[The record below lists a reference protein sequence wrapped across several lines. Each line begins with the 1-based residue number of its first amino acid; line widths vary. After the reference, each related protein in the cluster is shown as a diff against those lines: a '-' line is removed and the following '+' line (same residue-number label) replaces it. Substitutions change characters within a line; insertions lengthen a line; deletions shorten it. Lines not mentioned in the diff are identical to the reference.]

1 MIYRGADRM
10 ATSKPSLFKSSLFKP
25 SLMTIALIAAGMS
38 LGVVNAKDRSMKNTD
53 KQSAE
58 RYALLAAEG
67 EEPIDATETDSAD
80 EEEEGEVVV
89 VTGYRGSLL
98 RSIDEKR
105 HADAVTEQLSADDLG
120 SLPDISIADALTRLP
135 GISAVRTGG
144 QAAEINIRG
153 LSGPFIL
160 TTMNGREQTST
171 SGSRSVAFDQYP
183 SELISSGTV
192 YKSQKASLIEGG
204 IAGTV
209 ELKTASPLSNKKDH
223 IFNVNVRGMYND
235 RADEISDSN
244 KTGNRLS
251 FSYQGKFAE
260 DTLGVSLGYARLDQ
274 PHVSTQFIGLHYDAN
289 QDFNNDQI
297 PDIHYSEGLE
307 LQHKGGTELRQG
319 YVGAIEWA
327 PNSDF
332 VLKTDAFISKFDSE
346 QFARGFRVKFGG
358 AGAQYYNPIF
368 EGNNVIGATV
378 VRTPAS
384 FTRVE
389 IVNDDDT
396 KIANIENF
404 GMNAQW
410 NLTNQFTLTADATY
424 SSADS
429 DFQNRLLW
437 SYVTEDATAAN
448 PVFDSNVAINY
459 RLNGL
464 NVADVS
470 FNQDFTNL
478 DQVMAAKYGSYPYIY
493 SDNLRAFKL
502 DGLYELDNN
511 NWFRSF
517 EMGYRYSERE
527 YSRNRAVFQFGDEGA
542 VSDSERP
549 FRLTSDLATPQSFSG
564 AFSHFPNYLAID
576 IDAVLAAWL
585 PNGTRAGQ
593 SWGDSWTLTES
604 GDVFENI
611 TAAYFQANIDMD
623 VGNTPVT
630 GNIGLRVVH
639 TDQSATTLQFVDG
652 DVLRGAQNI
661 VDDFGVVNGDYAPG
675 ILGIK
680 FTDYLPSMNLN
691 FKITENSQIRFAAA
705 RVMSRPPIERLSST
719 LGGTY
724 TELAS
729 DLETV
734 ARFDANNDNNPKLK
748 PFKADQFDLSYEY
761 YFDDSEGA
769 FVAAVFYKD
778 IKSFIDTF
786 ATPNYDFAANGFN
799 VLETFGDPNIIDPD
813 TGIPQSVFR
822 VINGT
827 YTTAVNNTEGGYM
840 AGLELAYTQVFSM
853 LPSPWSGLGVNVSY
867 AYTDSE
873 VSRFVSDLPGE
884 VDNDTR
890 FGGTTLKLPVEG
902 LSRDV
907 VSATLFYEY
916 EGFETRINARHRS
929 KFVHN
934 QIAVNR
940 QVTYFDG
947 ETVFDY
953 QASYA
958 FSEQGTI
965 LFQVNNLTDQ
975 SNKSYFGSEAQTGT
989 IQLFGRQFFLGM
1001 TYQF

>member
-1 MIYRGADRM
+1 MSKIRKYQHHPIL
-10 ATSKPSLFKSSLFKP
+10 KPSLLT
-25 SLMTIALIAAGMS
+25 LALLTAGMS
-38 LGVVNAKDRSMKNTD
+38 AQLVQA
-53 KQSAE
+53 QE
-58 RYALLAAEG
+58 QQ
-67 EEPIDATETDSAD
+67 ATETQVKEEAPLTAD
-80 EEEEGEVVV
+80 ELVANTQDSTTEQESDEGEVVV
-89 VTGYRGSLL
+89 ITGYRGSLI

-105 HADAVTEQLSADDLG
+105 NADTVTEQLSSDDLG

-209 ELKTASPLSNKKDH
+209 ELKTASPLANRKEH
-223 IFNVNVRGMYND
+223 TFNVNVRAMHND
-235 RADEISDSN
+235 RADDITDSDSN
-244 KTGNRLS
+244 GNRVS
-251 FSYQGKFAE
+251 FSYQGKFADE
-260 DTLGVSLGYARLDQ
+260 TLGVSLGYARLDQ
-274 PHVSTQFIGLHYDAN
+274 PHVSTQFIGLHYDTN
-289 QDFNNDQI
+289 QDLNNDNI
-297 PDIHYSEGLE
+297 PDVHFSEGLE
-307 LQHKGGTELRQG
+307 LQQKGGTELRQG

-358 AGAQYYNPIF
+358 PGSNYYNPVF

-378 VRTPAS
+378 VRTPQS
-384 FTRVE
+384 WTRVE

-396 KIANIENF
+396 KIADIANY

-410 NLTNQFTLTADATY
+410 NLTDRFTLTADATY
-424 SSADS
+424 STASS

-437 SYVTEDATAAN
+437 SYVTEDASAAS

-459 RLNGL
+459 QLNGL

-493 SDNLRAFKL
+493 SDKLRAFKL
-502 DGLYELDNN
+502 DGLYEFENN
-511 NWFRSF
+511 HWFRSV
-517 EMGYRYSERE
+517 EVGYRYSERD
-527 YSRNRAVFQFGDEGA
+527 YSRDRAVFQYGDEGA
-542 VSDSERP
+542 VSSTEGP
-549 FRLTSDLATPQSFSG
+549 FRLTSDLVTETGFSG

-576 IDAVLAAWL
+576 IDGVLANWL
-585 PNGTRAGQ
+585 PNGAQPGQ
-593 SWGDSWTLTES
+593 SWDDSWTLTQS
-604 GDVFENI
+604 GEVFENI
-611 TAAYFQANIDMD
+611 TAAYFQANIDTEL
-623 VGNTPVT
+623 GNLPVT
-630 GNIGLRVVH
+630 GNVGLRVVH
-639 TDQSATTLQFVDG
+639 TDQSATTLQDVGG
-652 DVLRGAQNI
+652 DVLLGAQNI
-661 VDDFGVVNGDYAPG
+661 VDDFGVVNSDYAPG
-675 ILGIK
+675 VLGVK
-680 FTDYLPSMNLN
+680 FTDYLPSLNLN
-691 FKITENSQIRFAAA
+691 FKITDNSQIRVAAA

-724 TELAS
+724 SELSS
-729 DLETV
+729 DTETV

-748 PFKADQFDLSYEY
+748 PFKADQIDISFEHFFEETD
-761 YFDDSEGA
+761 GI

-786 ATPNYDFAANGFN
+786 ASPNYDFAGNGFN
-799 VLETFGDPNIIDPD
+799 VLETYIDPD
-813 TGIPQSVFR
+813 YDDQGSGVPAPELD

-853 LPSPWSGLGVNVSY
+853 LPEPWSGLGVNMSY
-867 AYTDSE
+867 SYTDSE
-873 VSRFVSDLPGE
+873 VARFVSDLPGE
-884 VDNDTR
+884 VDDDTR
-890 FGGTTLKLPVEG
+890 FGGTTIQLPVEG
-902 LSRDV
+902 LSQDV
-907 VSATLFYEY
+907 VSATLFYAY
-916 EGFETRINARHRS
+916 KNFETRLNARYRS
-929 KFVHN
+929 EFVHN

-940 QVTYFDG
+940 QVTYFDA

-958 FSEQGTI
+958 FNDHGTI

-975 SNKSYFGSEAQTGT
+975 SNKSYFGSRAQTGT

-1001 TYQF
+1001 TYEF

>member
-1 MIYRGADRM
+1 MAI
-10 ATSKPSLFKSSLFKP
+10 ATSSIFKP
-25 SLMTIALIAAGMS
+25 SVLTIALFTAGMS
-38 LGVVNAKDRSMKNTD
+38 AGLVS
-53 KQSAE
+53 
-58 RYALLAAEG
+58 AAEKRIDVSELSSQLTEYRVALAQ
-67 EEPIDATETDSAD
+67 EEGSESKVIEGD
-80 EEEEGEVVV
+80 EEKVKSSEDETSEGERLVI
-89 VTGYRGSLL
+89 TGYRGSLI
-98 RSIDEKR
+98 RSLDQKR
-105 HADAVTEQLSADDLG
+105 HADTVSEHISADDLG

-183 SELISSGTV
+183 SELIASGTV

-209 ELKTASPLSNKKDH
+209 ELQTASPLANREEH
-223 IFNVNVRGMYND
+223 TFNVNVRGMFND
-235 RADEISDSN
+235 RADEITDSDSI
-244 KTGNRLS
+244 GNRLS
-251 FSYQGKFAE
+251 FSYQGKFAD

-289 QDFNNDQI
+289 EDFDNDDI

-319 YVGAIEWA
+319 YVAAIEWA
-327 PNSDF
+327 PTEDF

-358 AGAQYYNPIF
+358 PSANYYNPVF

-378 VRTPAS
+378 VRTPGS
-384 FTRVE
+384 WTRVE

-396 KIANIENF
+396 KISDIKNY

-410 NLTNQFTLTADATY
+410 NLTNQFTLAADATY
-424 SSADS
+424 STADS

-437 SYVTEDATAAN
+437 SYVTEDSSAAN

-459 RLNGL
+459 QLNGL
-464 NVADVS
+464 NNADVS

-478 DQVMAAKYGSYPYIY
+478 GQVMAAKYGSYPYIY
-493 SDNLRAFKL
+493 SDDLRAFKL
-502 DGLYELDNN
+502 DGVYEFNN
-511 NWFRSF
+511 NDWFSSV
-517 EMGYRYSERE
+517 EMGYRYSERD
-527 YSRNRAVFQFGDEGA
+527 YSRDRAVFQYGDEGA
-542 VSDSERP
+542 VSSTEGP
-549 FRLTSDLATPQSFSG
+549 YQLTADVATSTGFSG
-564 AFSHFPNYLAID
+564 EFAHFPDYLAID
-576 IDAVLAAWL
+576 IDAVLAGWL
-585 PNGTRAGQ
+585 PGGAQAGK
-593 SWGDSWTLTES
+593 SWDDDWTLTQS
-604 GDVFENI
+604 GNVYENI
-611 TAAYFQANIDMD
+611 TAGYFQANIDTEI
-623 VGNTPVT
+623 GNTPVT
-630 GNIGLRVVH
+630 GNIGLRVVY
-639 TDQSATTLQFVDG
+639 TDQSATTLQDVGG
-652 DVLRGAQNI
+652 DVTLGAQNI
-661 VDDFGVVNGDYAPG
+661 IDDFGVINGDFAPG
-675 ILGIK
+675 ILGVK

-691 FKITENSQIRFAAA
+691 FKITDNSQIRVAAA

-724 TELAS
+724 SELSS
-729 DLETV
+729 DIETV
-734 ARFDANNDNNPKLK
+734 ARFDANNDNNPTLR
-748 PFKADQFDLSYEY
+748 PFKADQLDISYEY
-761 YFDDSEGA
+761 YFDKTDGA

-786 ATPNYDFAANGFN
+786 ATPNYDFAGNGFS
-799 VLETFGDPNIIDPD
+799 VLETYIDPD
-813 TGIPQSVFR
+813 YDDQGSGVPAPELE

-853 LPSPWSGLGVNVSY
+853 LPEPWSGLGVTMSY

-873 VSRFVSDLPGE
+873 VSRYVSDIPGE
-884 VDNDTR
+884 VDDDTR
-890 FGGTTLKLPVEG
+890 YGGTTLDIPVEG

-907 VSATLFYEY
+907 ISATLFYEY
-916 EGFETRINARHRS
+916 KNFETRINARYRS
-929 KFVHN
+929 EFVHS

-940 QVTYFDG
+940 QVTYFDA
-947 ETVFDY
+947 ETVLDY

-958 FSEQGTI
+958 FNDYGTI

-975 SNKSYFGSEAQTGT
+975 SNKSYFGSRAQTGT